1 MATVNRFCSDY
12 PVLFGYKVIKITVE
26 TQPSSLTTKESN
38 WYTVKLQ
45 RSPLAAKIDGV
56 DLGPPELNIR
66 ATSIVDASG
75 IGDADYTAIQKFR
88 DVGETTSQANRAAS
102 ATQASMPPLQR
113 KVTQLKRETEEFV
126 TCRDGEFGGLAN
138 QQGESKGNDLPL
150 VPRITHSQDFYRAL
164 SLLSDPYA
172 PFVGKTVVVVGTGDS
187 ARTILEF
194 LFRINTAAAAYGE
207 GTNETVRCLLSV
219 CCCCLLSVCCCL
231 VLLSVCFYF
240 FSCTA

>member
-1 MATVNRFCSDY
+1 MLGRE
-12 PVLFGYKVIKITVE
+12 K
-26 TQPSSLTTKESN
+26 SN

-45 RSPLAAKIDGV
+45 RSPLAAKVDGA
-56 DLGPPELNIR
+56 DLGPLELNIR

-88 DVGETTSQANRAAS
+88 DVGETTSKPNTAAG

-113 KVTQLKRETEEFV
+113 IVTQLKRETEEFV
-126 TCRDGEFGGLAN
+126 TRMDGEFGGLAD

-207 GTNETVRCLLSV
+207 GTNETVRCLLSAGC
-219 CCCCLLSVCCCL
+219 CCCCLLLLLFFFMYRLILTILISF
-231 VLLSVCFYF
+231 VLSLSLSSLLLF
-240 FSCTA
+240 